1 MKSIKPTNQPTKR
14 TKLLK
19 KMQTTNNNN
28 NAIRFPLSAQTP
40 GEALTVIGYVTNQF
54 NDLPEAVYYTVV
66 HNISIHHGKVTYGY
80 LPAGQLSTESIK
92 IIVGKEGCY
101 MKMTTAQSG
110 AYFLWHDRQKN
121 IFMFWGT
128 HMSVIKAMHAIRNR
142 IEKYGKVAAAAADTP
157 VVATYDDDE
166 DGYSYYERLQE
177 IELDREPEQPV
188 FQLSTMSTIYLP
200 DSESEEEETELQ
212 EKRRINRQNQFEQH
226 MAAKKRTYA
235 NVDTSSPCTYDNCHL
250 ACDHEYYDQKL
261 ERFSSL
267 PLPSSDHVV
276 PCITA
281 ERSSSA
287 PLLSAAVTEPCP
299 ESPLPVLEPCPFV
312 PVDDFIGFDDEDIPT
327 IESIE
332 KRFQDG
338 LIYLEKNPDLVKF
351 VENRVLPSIE
361 DIAISHLPKFTQ
373 LKNELGFKN
382 EAPCDFAMYLA
393 TLHTRLLK
401 AKFEVA
407 EREYENYKKM
417 AVDDLDVVN
426 PQFELLKFI
435 ETRKKMDATECKN
448 RKPITMVLNYFKAK
462 PHLEKFVREFD
473 EPMGFVWSTDPRID
487 ELYKNLGQETDS
499 PSSFALYLRELQ
511 AILKKEHEKKYVHVN
526 RCIECKVDMGDC
538 NPRQYCGK
546 TECVGLGN

>member
-1 MKSIKPTNQPTKR
+1 
-14 TKLLK
+14 
-19 KMQTTNNNN
+19 MQSTNNN

-40 GEALTVIGYVTNQF
+40 GEALTVISYVTNQF

-66 HNISIHHGKVTYGY
+66 HNISMHHGKVTYGY
-80 LPAGQLSTESIK
+80 IPAGQLSTESIK

-128 HMSVIKAMHAIRNR
+128 HVSVIKAMHAIQNR
-142 IEKYGKVAAAAADTP
+142 IEKYGKVAATP
-157 VVATYDDDE
+157 VVATYDDE
-166 DGYSYYERLQE
+166 LSYYERLEE

-200 DSESEEEETELQ
+200 DSSSEEEEETKLQ
-212 EKRRINRQNQFEQH
+212 EKRRINRQNRCEQFIV
-226 MAAKKRTYA
+226 AKKRTYA
-235 NVDTSSPCTYDNCHL
+235 NVNTSSPCTYDNCHL

-287 PLLSAAVTEPCP
+287 PLLSAVAAEPCP
-299 ESPLPVLEPCPFV
+299 ESPLPVLEPCPFA
-312 PVDDFIGFDDEDIPT
+312 PFDDEEIPT
-327 IESIE
+327 KESIE

-351 VENRVLPSIE
+351 VENSVLPSIE
-361 DIAISHLPKFTQ
+361 DIATSHLPNFIRM
-373 LKNELGFKN
+373 KNELGFKN

-407 EREYENYKKM
+407 EREYENHKKNE
-417 AVDDLDVVN
+417 AA
-426 PQFELLKFI
+426 EY
-435 ETRKKMDATECKN
+435 KN
-448 RKPITMVLNYFKAK
+448 RKPIIMDYFEAK

-473 EPMGFVWSTDPRID
+473 DPMGFVWCTDPCID
-487 ELYKNLGQETDS
+487 ELYNNLGEETDS

-511 AILKKEHEKKYVHVN
+511 AFLKKEHNEKKYVHVN